1 MNISKEFKIGV
12 TVTAAI
18 GLFIWGFNFL
28 KGSNLFSQKYI
39 LYAVYPKIDGLI
51 EANPILI
58 NGYKV
63 GQINEISLTQLKN
76 GEYGVLVKFLLT
88 EDVNIPKKS
97 IARAVSADLLG
108 SKAVEI
114 IYSNETEFVSSG
126 DTLLSESEEGLKSAV
141 SKQLA
146 PLQLKAEGLISSI
159 DSVMTV
165 VTTVLNVRTRENL
178 DKSFESIKKA
188 IESLEHTAYKLDDLV
203 ATEKAKISSIMTKLN
218 SLATTLD
225 NDKAKIDNIITNFST
240 LSDSLSKSQ
249 LKSAINNADK
259 TLKEL
264 NQTMAQINSGKGT
277 MGKLLKNDSLY
288 NNLNNASADLDKLLI
303 DLKENPGRYVHIS
316 VFGKKDKKPTTS
328 KQTVKP

>member
-63 GQINEISLTQLKN
+63 GQINEISLTKLKN

-114 IYSNETEFVSSG
+114 VYSDNTEFVSSG